1 MCSCSRQ
8 HCFSLSHSLPLFG
21 RLLYAMHR
29 RSPAL
34 WGGWSSYITV
44 GAAIVCW
51 KTSMQASL
59 LHKPVRIILSHRGAF
74 TTQCPCYCASLFLS
88 RSWERKPNK
97 RVVQCSSES
106 VNFAITVNPIKTD
119 LHGLNPPPTRPSR
132 TSQPQA
138 RSGVLFDSA
147 EDGGCHD
154 DAASSRLL
162 LHRESE
168 RQWHPEMGSGSCELW
183 LITWMPG
190 ELYRTLKSLQ
200 ESV

>member
-1 MCSCSRQ
+1 
-8 HCFSLSHSLPLFG
+8 
-21 RLLYAMHR
+21 MHR

-88 RSWERKPNK
+88 RSWERKPNE

-119 LHGLNPPPTRPSR
+119 LSAWPKPPTHLTVTHLTATSPVRCPVWLSRGRRLSWRCSQQPSR
-132 TSQPQA
+132 SPQGVWTTVASRDGIRQLWAMTHHLNA
-138 RSGVLFDSA
+138 RWTLLDTEESPGVRLSLLNTQRWPHR
-147 EDGGCHD
+147 DG
-154 DAASSRLL
+154 
-162 LHRESE
+162 ES
-168 RQWHPEMGSGSCELW
+168 L
-183 LITWMPG
+183 
-190 ELYRTLKSLQ
+190 TLSLC
-200 ESV
+200 